1 MKAANLE
8 ASTPYLLSM
17 LLMLLD
23 RLLGGVQRRER
34 GLMLGFAYLG
44 SLVLACELLL
54 QDQQLQLG
62 EVECRASLSI
72 SPVWGTLSLREP
84 HTHVQR
90 EE

>member
-8 ASTPYLLSM
+8 ASTPYMLLV

-23 RLLGGVQRRER
+23 RLPGGVQGRER
-34 GLMLGFAYLG
+34 GLMWGFAYLG
-44 SLVLACELLL
+44 SLVLACEVLL
-54 QDQQLQLG
+54 QDQQPQWG

-72 SPVWGTLSLREP
+72 SPVWGTLSFREP
-84 HTHVQR
+84 QAHVQR